1 MKLTLAKK
9 KLKQLDYQQSQLAAK
24 LTPQAAGGRGPETGV
39 MCETTNNDYWC
50 QRPSSPAVTCSVME
64 RCL

>member
-9 KLKQLDYQQSQLAAK
+9 NLKQLDYKNSHLAVK
-24 LTPQAAGGRGPETGV
+24 LTPQAAGGRGPETGR
-39 MCETTNNDYWC
+39 CDTTNNVYWC
-50 QRPSSPAVTCSVME
+50 QRPSSPYMTCSVME